1 MSIAVEDWDDLS
13 AARRRRDERTAA
25 EEPATTAGQDAP
37 AASVRALIAT
47 AAAREDE
54 SLDDERENLRPL
66 LSVAGANI
74 VVWVLAHVT
83 GIVEL
88 LGVSFFASIG
98 LLLAAYI
105 LREWHRDR
113 GALVCL
119 IGALPLPLTIF
130 GLLT

>member
-13 AARRRRDERTAA
+13 AARLRRDERAAAEEAATTAA
-25 EEPATTAGQDAP
+25 EDAP
-37 AASVRALIAT
+37 AASVHALIAT
-47 AAAREDE
+47 VAAREDE
-54 SLDDERENLRPL
+54 SVDDDGENLRPL
-66 LSVAGANI
+66 VSVAGANI
-74 VVWVLAHVT
+74 VIWLLAHVT
-83 GIVEL
+83 GIIEL